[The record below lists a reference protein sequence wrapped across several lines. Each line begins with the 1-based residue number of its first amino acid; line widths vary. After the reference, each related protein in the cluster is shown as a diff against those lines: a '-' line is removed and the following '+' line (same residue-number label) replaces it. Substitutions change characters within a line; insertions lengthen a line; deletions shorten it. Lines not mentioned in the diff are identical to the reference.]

1 MESALFPEGLAPAL
15 APEPAALPAVAGMP
29 SIGVCPLP
37 SAFFLGSLSAAAAV
51 ETAR

>member
-37 SAFFLGSLSAAAAV
+37 CASRFGALCVAAAPK
-51 ETAR
+51 TPG